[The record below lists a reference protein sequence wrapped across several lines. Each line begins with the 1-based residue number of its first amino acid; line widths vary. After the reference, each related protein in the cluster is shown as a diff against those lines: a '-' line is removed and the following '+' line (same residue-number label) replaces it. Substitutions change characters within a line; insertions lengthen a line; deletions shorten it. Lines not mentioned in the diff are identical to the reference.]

1 MSFLEAY
8 FIIKKL
14 MNWIILFTQILVPK
28 GFGTDIKSY
37 MIPTATP
44 LGSGDQLHVQIPP
57 ITYTAS
63 SQPSSEPSSPRKLIH
78 THLSD
83 RSRPR
88 MVDQNYGKFTTQPR
102 FELYMCLMHVM
113 VDMWLEIGRSKPI
126 VFWVTRYRLEACEIW
141 GVKTA
146 QKSVSSVEN
155 FKLLRFGV
163 YCI

>member
-1 MSFLEAY
+1 MIF
-8 FIIKKL
+8 
-14 MNWIILFTQILVPK
+14 FTQILVPK

-113 VDMWLEIGRSKPI
+113 
-126 VFWVTRYRLEACEIW
+126 
-141 GVKTA
+141 
-146 QKSVSSVEN
+146 
-155 FKLLRFGV
+155 
-163 YCI
+163 